1 MDVTR
6 AALTP
11 SEDKLYNG
19 ASELTEKVEWLK
31 GECEKH
37 VNAGQLT
44 APEIDSVL
52 ATLAKKQT
60 QVEEQ
65 VEVRHTLFIN

>member
-1 MDVTR
+1 M
-6 AALTP
+6 TP